1 MWPYILFFGK
11 AFYALCP
18 DLHHAL
24 LIPFYITYCAFSC
37 SPCQRCSYV
46 WTVMVK
52 IAQSCPTLCDPMD
65 CSLPGSSVH
74 GILQAIVLEWIAISF
89 SKGSSQPRDRTQ
101 VSRIVDTHFTIWA
114 NVADTVHPCFNGIL
128 PQSYFSLFF
137 KHMPAELAFFNWTIF
152 KVFIAFVTV
161 LLLICFDF

>member
-1 MWPYILFFGK
+1 MNQLNKCWVFCKFSSFLPFFFFFLSLNVNVK
-11 AFYALCP
+11 SLSRVRLCN
-18 DLHHAL
+18 
-24 LIPFYITYCAFSC
+24 
-37 SPCQRCSYV
+37 
-46 WTVMVK
+46 
-52 IAQSCPTLCDPMD
+52 PMG

-74 GILQAIVLEWIAISF
+74 GIFQAIVLEWIAISF

>member
-1 MWPYILFFGK
+1 MNQVNKGWVFCKFSSFLPFF
-11 AFYALCP
+11 F
-18 DLHHAL
+18 
-24 LIPFYITYCAFSC
+24 FVFE
-37 SPCQRCSYV
+37 REREV
-46 WTVMVK
+46 
-52 IAQSCPTLCDPMD
+52 AQSCLTLCNPMG

-74 GILQAIVLEWIAISF
+74 GIFQAIVLEWIAISF

-101 VSRIVDTHFTIWA
+101 VSCIVDRHFTVWA

-152 KVFIAFVTV
+152 KVFIAFVTI
-161 LLLICFDF
+161 LLLICFGF

>member
-1 MWPYILFFGK
+1 MNQLNKCWVFCKFSSFLPIFFFLSLNVNVK
-11 AFYALCP
+11 SLSRVRLCN
-18 DLHHAL
+18 
-24 LIPFYITYCAFSC
+24 
-37 SPCQRCSYV
+37 
-46 WTVMVK
+46 
-52 IAQSCPTLCDPMD
+52 PMG

-74 GILQAIVLEWIAISF
+74 GIFQAIVLEWIAISF

-114 NVADTVHPCFNGIL
+114 SVADTVHPCFNGIL